1 MRKTTAPQHPE
12 KVFKDFLTA
21 YFKEELQQERQ
32 YGIEQGIEQ
41 GVHQTVQKMLVSFS
55 KKKPNL
61 PIEVIAETFELDVA
75 LVKKILKNFHIEG
88 NDCITK
94 E

>member
-1 MRKTTAPQHPE
+1 
-12 KVFKDFLTA
+12 
-21 YFKEELQQERQ
+21 
-32 YGIEQGIEQ
+32 
-41 GVHQTVQKMLVSFS
+41 MLVSFS

-88 NDCITK
+88 NYGISK